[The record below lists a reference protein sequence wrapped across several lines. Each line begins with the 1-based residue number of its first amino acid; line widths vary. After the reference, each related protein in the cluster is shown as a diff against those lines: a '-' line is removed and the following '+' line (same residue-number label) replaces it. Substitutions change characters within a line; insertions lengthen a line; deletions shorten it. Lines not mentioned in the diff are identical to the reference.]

1 MKNNVAKFKEKD
13 WVQEKLV
20 EIVGDCLM
28 TGMGLI
34 GAYYIRVFMM

>member
-1 MKNNVAKFKEKD
+1 MKNIVAKFKEKD
-13 WVQEKLV
+13 WIQEKLI

-28 TGMGLI
+28 IGMGLI